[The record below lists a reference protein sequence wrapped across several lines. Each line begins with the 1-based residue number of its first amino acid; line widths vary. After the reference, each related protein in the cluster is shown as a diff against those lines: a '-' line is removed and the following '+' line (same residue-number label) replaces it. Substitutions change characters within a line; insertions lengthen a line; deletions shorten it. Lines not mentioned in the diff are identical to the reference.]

1 LNKLLERQ
9 LKRNNVSFIEL
20 PENIQKFIKD
30 VSLSYDHHELDRS
43 LIERSIDLSS
53 QELTEANKKLRL
65 EAGRQKVVLEN
76 LKSAILS
83 LPEHNENLFPSNNIE
98 DEDLISI
105 SDYLANEIQKRKEAE
120 NKSKLYERAINS
132 SSNGIIITDP
142 NLADNPMI
150 FCNPAFLEVT
160 GYTLDEVIGKNC
172 RFLQGAEKEQ
182 EALLTLRTAIK
193 EKKSCSVTLKNYRK
207 DGNPFWNELKISP
220 IFNASGEITNFIG
233 IQSDITEQINTAN
246 QIHESNARIT
256 ELLQNI
262 SSGILVEDEQ
272 RRIALVNSEFCRLFK
287 IPASPENLIGV
298 DCSQSAEMSKSL
310 FENPEL
316 FVKRIDEILKD
327 KILVKAEELKLAD
340 GSVFERDY
348 VPIFVNDVYSG
359 HLWSYRD
366 ITARKHS
373 ENTLLQ
379 ERQLLKTI
387 IDNIPEPIYVKD
399 TQGRKILVNRAEVRI
414 LGQHDEKEVIGF
426 DDSKFY
432 SPDLVAKTKMEDS
445 KIISSGIPILN
456 EESILTPKE
465 GKIEWVIGSR
475 VPYKDRKGNVIGI
488 VGISYKITERKII
501 EEALKESE
509 AKYKSVV
516 NSINQVI
523 FQIDQKA
530 RWVFLNNAWTSITG
544 FSVEESLGKNMM
556 EFIYDG
562 NRKKNFQFFR
572 PLMKREIKYHRSEL
586 QCITKDGDLKWIE
599 VVGRLSTD
607 KDERITGAYGTLTD
621 ITERRRIEQELKDLK
636 TFYEQTLNDLPGQIA
651 VFDTEYKYLYVNPS
665 SITNKEIREWIIGKD
680 DYDYCRY
687 RNLDIS
693 IADGRRKRFEQVKKD
708 KHPIKFDEIIIKPDQ
723 SKLYFERNITPIL
736 NENGEIKQYLAYGID
751 LTNRKN
757 TELELLTIKNQ
768 LESILNTI
776 GEGIITI
783 DQSGTIVLVND
794 EIEKIFGWNRNDL
807 LKQNIKVLMP
817 EKHREHHS
825 EGMKRYL
832 LTRESK
838 ILGSTISI
846 EGMKKDG
853 AMFPMQIRIKE
864 TIIGEQ
870 LFFTAAINDITEL
883 NRLIND
889 LETSN
894 KALSDFAYIASHD
907 LREPL
912 RKISS
917 FGSLLSKSLSEKLDA
932 DDKENLD
939 YMIEGAKRMQQM
951 VDDLLY
957 YSRITTKAKTY
968 SLIDLDELLKEIIKF
983 ELAQIIEDNN
993 VKIIVE
999 NKLGTI
1005 KGEKTQIKQL
1015 FQNLIA
1021 NGIKYRNKV
1030 IDPIIKI
1037 RSERSPL
1044 GIETQI
1050 EDNGIGI
1057 DEKYKD
1063 QVFEMFK
1070 RLHSK
1075 GEYEGSGIGLAVC
1088 KKIIE
1093 LYNGEIKLNSEPGK
1107 GSTFIF
1113 RLPVKE

>member
-1 LNKLLERQ
+1 
-9 LKRNNVSFIEL
+9 
-20 PENIQKFIKD
+20 
-30 VSLSYDHHELDRS
+30 
-43 LIERSIDLSS
+43 
-53 QELTEANKKLRL
+53 
-65 EAGRQKVVLEN
+65 
-76 LKSAILS
+76 
-83 LPEHNENLFPSNNIE
+83 
-98 DEDLISI
+98 
-105 SDYLANEIQKRKEAE
+105 
-120 NKSKLYERAINS
+120 
-132 SSNGIIITDP
+132 
-142 NLADNPMI
+142 
-150 FCNPAFLEVT
+150 
-160 GYTLDEVIGKNC
+160 
-172 RFLQGAEKEQ
+172 
-182 EALLTLRTAIK
+182 
-193 EKKSCSVTLKNYRK
+193 
-207 DGNPFWNELKISP
+207 
-220 IFNASGEITNFIG
+220 
-233 IQSDITEQINTAN
+233 
-246 QIHESNARIT
+246 
-256 ELLQNI
+256 
-262 SSGILVEDEQ
+262 
-272 RRIALVNSEFCRLFK
+272 
-287 IPASPENLIGV
+287 
-298 DCSQSAEMSKSL
+298 
-310 FENPEL
+310 
-316 FVKRIDEILKD
+316 
-327 KILVKAEELKLAD
+327 
-340 GSVFERDY
+340 
-348 VPIFVNDVYSG
+348 
-359 HLWSYRD
+359 
-366 ITARKHS
+366 
-373 ENTLLQ
+373 
-379 ERQLLKTI
+379 
-387 IDNIPEPIYVKD
+387 
-399 TQGRKILVNRAEVRI
+399 
-414 LGQHDEKEVIGF
+414 
-426 DDSKFY
+426 
-432 SPDLVAKTKMEDS
+432 
-445 KIISSGIPILN
+445 
-456 EESILTPKE
+456 
-465 GKIEWVIGSR
+465 
-475 VPYKDRKGNVIGI
+475 
-488 VGISYKITERKII
+488 
-501 EEALKESE
+501 
-509 AKYKSVV
+509 
-516 NSINQVI
+516 
-523 FQIDQKA
+523 
-530 RWVFLNNAWTSITG
+530 
-544 FSVEESLGKNMM
+544 
-556 EFIYDG
+556 
-562 NRKKNFQFFR
+562 
-572 PLMKREIKYHRSEL
+572 
-586 QCITKDGDLKWIE
+586 
-599 VVGRLSTD
+599 
-607 KDERITGAYGTLTD
+607 
-621 ITERRRIEQELKDLK
+621 
-636 TFYEQTLNDLPGQIA
+636 
-651 VFDTEYKYLYVNPS
+651 
-665 SITNKEIREWIIGKD
+665 
-680 DYDYCRY
+680 
-687 RNLDIS
+687 
-693 IADGRRKRFEQVKKD
+693 
-708 KHPIKFDEIIIKPDQ
+708 
-723 SKLYFERNITPIL
+723 
-736 NENGEIKQYLAYGID
+736 
-751 LTNRKN
+751 
-757 TELELLTIKNQ
+757 
-768 LESILNTI
+768 
-776 GEGIITI
+776 
-783 DQSGTIVLVND
+783 
-794 EIEKIFGWNRNDL
+794 
-807 LKQNIKVLMP
+807 
-817 EKHREHHS
+817 
-825 EGMKRYL
+825 MKRYL